1 MSWFKRDKGDDDK
14 LPKLDDKDRKVRT
27 EGLWQKCEGCRQI
40 IWKKDLETNWNV
52 CPKCGAHSRIDAV
65 TRLKLLLDDGEYT
78 RRDTEL
84 RSSDPLG
91 FVDSKPY
98 SERLRSMQQATKLSD
113 AMIAA
118 EGRLAGRR
126 VQVCSMEPRFIGG
139 SMGSV
144 VGEMIMRAIERC
156 MANRQPLL
164 IVSASGGARMQEGAV
179 SLMQMAKISSGLMR
193 LDEARLPFISILT
206 DPTTGG
212 VTASYAMLGDL
223 NLAEPGA
230 LIGFAGP
237 RVIEQTIRQKL
248 PEGFQRSEFLLK
260 HGMLDAVVP
269 RLELKQYVATALR
282 FFVD

>member
-65 TRLKLLLDDGEYT
+65 TRLNLLLDDGKYT
-78 RRDTEL
+78 RHDTEL

-98 SERLRSMQQATKLSD
+98 SERLKSMQQATKLGD

-118 EGRLAGRR
+118 EGRLCGRP
-126 VQVCSMEPRFIGG
+126 VQVCAMEPKFIGG

-144 VGEMIMRAIERC
+144 VTI
-156 MANRQPLL
+156 ANPDDPSFGQVSSPVTDVTGAYTFGSVPLG
-164 IVSASGGARMQEGAV
+164 VSYRFRVTYGGMDFIPADGSG
-179 SLMQMAKISSGLMR
+179 
-193 LDEARLPFISILT
+193 
-206 DPTTGG
+206 
-212 VTASYAMLGDL
+212 
-223 NLAEPGA
+223 
-230 LIGFAGP
+230 
-237 RVIEQTIRQKL
+237 
-248 PEGFQRSEFLLK
+248 RSEE
-260 HGMLDAVVP
+260 HTS
-269 RLELKQYVATALR
+269 EI
-282 FFVD
+282 

>member
-65 TRLKLLLDDGEYT
+65 TRLNLLLDDGKYT
-78 RRDTEL
+78 RHDTEL

-98 SERLRSMQQATKLSD
+98 SERLKSMQQATKLSD

-118 EGRLAGRR
+118 EGRLCGRP
-126 VQVCSMEPRFIGG
+126 VQVCAMEPKFIGG

-144 VGEMIMRAIERC
+144 VGEMIMRAIERS
-156 MANRQPLL
+156 MESRQPLL

-248 PEGFQRSEFLLK
+248 PDGFQRSEFLLK